1 MHSLKWAILS
11 ERANE
16 RKSQERMSKRAN
28 SQPCLGHPDAHL
40 TQPTDADDADP
51 LAALVGLPGVEG
63 GEHGDA
69 GTEDGTGH
77 LQRIVIRD
85 LTKTIS
91 LSKK

>member
-1 MHSLKWAILS
+1 MS
-11 ERANE
+11 E
-16 RKSQERMSKRAN
+16 RAN
-28 SQPCLGHPDAHL
+28 SQPCLGHPNAHL
-40 TQPTDADDADP
+40 TQPADADDADP